1 MKVAILSDTH
11 LPRFGRSLP
20 HRLVQGLEASG
31 ATHILH
37 AGDWT
42 STLAVDLVA
51 TMGELHGVAGNNDPP
66 ELVERFGTRR
76 VIELGGVRIGLTH
89 GHLGPGRTTRQRALA
104 VFDDEPGLAALV
116 FGHSHVPLV
125 EQLPDG
131 RWLVNPGSPT
141 DRRRQP
147 QCTWALMTIEAGV
160 IEAVDLIGFDRE
172 RAGR

>member
-11 LPRFGRSLP
+11 LPRFGCSLP
-20 HRLVQGLEASG
+20 TGLVDGLAASG

-42 STLAVDLVA
+42 SGLAVDLVA
-51 TMGELHGVAGNNDPP
+51 GLGEVHGVAGNNDPA

-76 VIELGGVRIGLTH
+76 VVELGGVRIGLTH
-89 GHLGPGRTTRQRALA
+89 GHLGAGRTTPERALRA
-104 VFDDEPGLAALV
+104 FEGEPGLDAVV

-125 EQLPDG
+125 ERLPDG

-147 QCTWALMTIEAGV
+147 RCTWALMTIEAGAIAGV
-160 IEAVDLIGFDRE
+160 ELLGFDRD
-172 RAGR
+172 RPPR